1 MRIHKLNILTLL
13 AVPFFLGCNDSLI
26 DDYISTIEGGQ
37 AGEEEKVPVEVL
49 TTYEWPTEQG
59 QAKLSEHYKVFVTV
73 DGEEEKEIQVLQS
86 DPIVEK
92 EMPNGSIG
100 EDLQAAYTKQRSFSF
115 VPVTYDP
122 SQDKKLTFRIES
134 IDGYSS
140 DNVQISPKSYNLSA
154 QGSGAS
160 VSFTVDAANKYIAVN
175 FDDPRNIVTVP
186 VGQGGGQVL
195 LLIGLKI

>member
-1 MRIHKLNILTLL
+1 MRIHKLNILILL
-13 AVPFFLGCNDSLI
+13 AVPFFLGCNDSFI

-100 EDLQAAYTKQRSFSF
+100 
-115 VPVTYDP
+115 
-122 SQDKKLTFRIES
+122 
-134 IDGYSS
+134 
-140 DNVQISPKSYNLSA
+140 
-154 QGSGAS
+154 
-160 VSFTVDAANKYIAVN
+160 
-175 FDDPRNIVTVP
+175 
-186 VGQGGGQVL
+186 
-195 LLIGLKI
+195 